1 MTTTEKKDNRGTCEN
16 CKGKGKR
23 LQGGLCKSC
32 RTEGQ
37 PAKAPRAGG
46 KLLQLDASEER
57 IDAAGMKVGGFTYPF
72 DPSKTVHT
80 LTFPPGVSKWKAIT
94 PATYSLPKGAEI
106 VVRKS
111 YELVIDGQP
120 VRNLGALVEAG
131 SVKVELHEDQRLT
144 PAKRRASEEKAPEA
158 AAVQA

>member
-1 MTTTEKKDNRGTCEN
+1 V
-16 CKGKGKR
+16 
-23 LQGGLCKSC
+23 QH
-32 RTEGQ
+32 
-37 PAKAPRAGG
+37 G

-80 LTFPPGVSKWKAIT
+80 LTFPSGVSKWKAIT
-94 PATYSLPKGAEI
+94 PATYALPKGAEI

-111 YELVIDGQP
+111 YELVVDGQP

-158 AAVQA
+158 AAVKS